1 LNITWPCLCL
11 AMSATGVTVSAG
23 YERPPEQAEPAH
35 CQRTFGILGLVTLG
49 IVLGAVGMRFVD
61 SLPVSPVWG
70 RDVVAS
76 SEGVSLESGGRSD
89 SGVPMCGAEGSFDWQ
104 VLSAA
109 DVLSKDAISKGL
121 SLLEA
126 ERAGCVGGGLPAFP
140 FEASDFEHGMN
151 HSHFVHV
158 QHKFASTC
166 NGQTFKL
173 HYFLGGGDYS
183 FALEVH
189 HSLAAKT
196 WQILRSRPPACDI
209 EEGIPAG
216 PEILPPSGKLAQ
228 SSAHFVLSELAYR
241 METQKCLGRQEGLKL
256 GSVKQIKTSIDAGL
270 LTELIL
276 EVEHV
281 FPDGKSDEKVVQASI
296 LQVCDAVR
304 GTCLD
309 ELVLPKDIGSVCD
322 MLQKPSDLPVRRL
335 YARIGKLGHIEPDA
349 TELMVARSGQS
360 SPRQLKSQQ
369 PRSAIMLRHIKSDSA
384 IPEEWHPQDECA
396 QLPILDQGMCGSCY
410 AHAFA
415 AMIGERK
422 CRLDKKSR
430 RLSSESCKDSSKWT
444 DYRSWGCEAYAK
456 HDPGCK
462 SLPDYGQ
469 RTHCKKS
476 CGTCP
481 SLERFERDENQWVD
495 AEFEYLPSVAELAP
509 CSESHDGEMSGCSGG
524 NVATIWNYW
533 LRHKPSL
540 KLWRMGA
547 KCKPYIFKC
556 WESKGGVVNPMN
568 MGHCGWY
575 DDYQLFQKP
584 CSCIPHSKRPTEM
597 KCQDSQPPSK
607 CAASTPFAVF
617 SIMNKADGLS
627 TADTVKNMQRHIME
641 HGPIYASFATTSA
654 FMDWDWKE
662 KPVYTGGGSN
672 VGGHA
677 IVLTG
682 WGTEPKQKADFWR
695 FKNSWGPEYA
705 DGGYGK
711 FQRGVN
717 LDQIEEREMTAAMLD
732 ENFADFSAPQCN
744 LHQWST
750 AYWKAGDQLT
760 QYKIY
765 YHVKC
770 NKDAK
775 VKVFASH
782 RIQKR
787 SDIYK
792 GVTGN
797 EETVD
802 AKSNVMAKVPFDL
815 VHAKFGLEAGDQ
827 WIKIQATDDSGNK
840 HDNTHF
846 VSIPTVPGV
855 QSYGS

>member
-1 LNITWPCLCL
+1 
-11 AMSATGVTVSAG
+11 MSAG
-23 YERPPEQAEPAH
+23 YERPAEQAEPAH

-49 IVLGAVGMRFVD
+49 IVLGAVGMHFVD
-61 SLPVSPVWG
+61 SLHVSPVWG
-70 RDVVAS
+70 RDAVAS

-109 DVLSKDAISKGL
+109 DVISMDAISKGL

-126 ERAGCVGGGLPAFP
+126 ERAGCAGGKLPAFP

-166 NGQTFKL
+166 KGQTFKL
-173 HYFLGGGDYS
+173 HYFLGGGDYR
-183 FALEVH
+183 FGVEVH

-228 SSAHFVLSELAYR
+228 RSGHFVLSELAYR

-256 GSVKQIKTSIDAGL
+256 SSVKQIKTSIDASL
-270 LTELIL
+270 LTEMIL

-296 LQVCDAVR
+296 LQVCDVVR

-335 YARIGKLGHIEPDA
+335 YARIGKLGHVEPDS

-369 PRSAIMLRHIKSDSA
+369 PRSAIMLRHIKSDAA
-384 IPEEWHPQDECA
+384 IPEEWHPKDECA
-396 QLPILDQGMCGSCY
+396 HLPILDQGMCGSCY

-422 CRLDKKSR
+422 CRLDRKSR
-430 RLSSESCKDSSKWT
+430 RLSSESCKDSSNWT

-469 RTHCKKS
+469 KTHCKKS
-476 CGTCP
+476 CDTCP
-481 SLERFERDENQWVD
+481 SMERFERDENQWVD

-575 DDYQLFQKP
+575 DDYQLFQRP

-597 KCQDSQPPSK
+597 RCQDSQPPSK
-607 CAASTPFAVF
+607 CAAATPFAVF

-654 FMDWDWKE
+654 FMDWDWDE

-682 WGTEPKQKADFWR
+682 WGTEPRQKADFWR

-705 DGGYGK
+705 DRGYGK

-717 LDQIEEREMTAAMLD
+717 LDQIEEREMAAAMPD
-732 ENFADFSAPQCN
+732 ENFADFSAPECN

-775 VKVFASH
+775 VNVFASH

-815 VHAKFGLEAGDQ
+815 VHGKFGLEAGDQ
-827 WIKIQATDDSGNK
+827 WIKIRATDDAGNK